1 MPTMTWNKLLST
13 KRVRDLF
20 GGPASIRIQGDAPAR
35 SAFDQDY
42 GRALFSTPVRRLQDK
57 AQVFPLEPNDS
68 VRTRLTHSLEVSS
81 IARGLGDRAE
91 EFIAEKDSFISKNRG
106 VLPTIAATCGLIHD
120 IGNPPFGHAGESAI
134 SSWFEKHPD
143 LFRHFPGAT
152 TEEKRTSQFSQDFLH
167 FEGNA
172 QTQRLLSSLQILADK
187 YGLNMTCGTLSASLK
202 YVVPSNKRNDKG
214 AESKKHGY
222 FASENDLIQKIKD
235 EVQTGDARN
244 PIAFL
249 VEAADDIAYATVDL
263 EDGIK
268 KGCLDWATLEVK
280 LRKSAN
286 GALLTKIL
294 KATKDKINPAKLTGK
309 ARDEAMSISFR
320 TNAIIHMTLAT
331 AKAFQKNYSAIMN
344 ADYHTSLL
352 KDSQARA
359 LAKTCKE
366 VAAEHVYSAPQTL
379 KLELMGRKIICDLL
393 DLYWEAGQLIGTDE
407 KEWPTFGKKAYDL
420 ISRNY
425 REVCKDHVN
434 LATQCGVPADYY
446 RMQLI
451 TDQVCGMTDTFAVT
465 LHRELMNG

>member
-1 MPTMTWNKLLST
+1 MTALLWEKLLST

-20 GGPASIRIQGDAPAR
+20 NGPASVRVPGDAPVR

-81 IARGLGDRAE
+81 IARGLGERAE
-91 EFIAEKDSFISKNRG
+91 AFIAKTDPYIKDNKG
-106 VLPTIAATCGLIHD
+106 ALPTIAATCGLIHD
-120 IGNPPFGHAGESAI
+120 IGNPPFGHAGETAI
-134 SSWFEKHPD
+134 SSWFEKHRSV
-143 LFRHFPGAT
+143 FMNFPGANVD
-152 TEEKRTSQFSQDFLH
+152 EQERSQFALDFLK

-202 YVVPSNKRNDKG
+202 YVVASDGKNKEI
-214 AESKKHGY
+214 AEAKKHGY
-222 FASENDLIQKIKD
+222 FASENDLIQKIKT
-235 EVQTGDARN
+235 EVQTGDSRN

-268 KGCLDWATLEVK
+268 KSCLNWNTLEAELTQNAK
-280 LRKSAN
+280 CD
-286 GALLTKIL
+286 LLDEIL
-294 KATKDKINPAKLTGK
+294 KATHDKIDPAQLSGK
-309 ARDEAMSISFR
+309 AWDEAMSISFR
-320 TNAIIHMTLAT
+320 TNAIIRMTIAT
-331 AKAFQKNYSAIMN
+331 CKAFEDNYDKIMN
-344 ADYHTSLL
+344 GDYHNSLL
-352 KDSQARA
+352 KDSTARA
-359 LAKTCKE
+359 LATTCK
-366 VAAEHVYSAPQTL
+366 AIALKHVYSSPQIL
-379 KLELMGRKIICDLL
+379 KLELMGRRIIWDLL
-393 DLYWEAGQLIGTDE
+393 DLYWEAGQLIGTD
-407 KEWPTFGKKAYDL
+407 KDKWPDFAKKSFEL

-425 REVCKDHVN
+425 REVCEAHVEN
-434 LATQCGVPADYY
+434 AQNGAIPADYY

-451 TDQVCGMTDTFAVT
+451 TDQVCGMTDSFAVT